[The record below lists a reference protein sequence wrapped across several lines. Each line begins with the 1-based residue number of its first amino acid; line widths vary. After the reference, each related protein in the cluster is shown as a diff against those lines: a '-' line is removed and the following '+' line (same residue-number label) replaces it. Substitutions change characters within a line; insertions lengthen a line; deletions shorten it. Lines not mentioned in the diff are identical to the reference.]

1 MWRLALFIVIM
12 KNYFQN
18 LKYLFLIHL
27 SGILCFFVFRI
38 LLLIANYSFYA
49 DLDNK
54 FFYVAKSLFIGLRFD
69 NVVACYIMLLPLGIV
84 LISSLFGV
92 FNRIV
97 MRVVSTFLQVVYIL
111 AFAITA
117 ANIPY
122 FKYFFNHLNASIYNW
137 LGYTETTLSMMAGE
151 VSYYVYV
158 VVFIAM
164 AYGWIR
170 LTNFYLKQ
178 LKRNPA
184 PWNLRSQLYLFP
196 LSCVLVGLTIVGLR
210 GSVYVSPI
218 RTGAAFFCQNPFF
231 NQVGNNPV
239 FNLVRSTLDANSS
252 SNRKLSLLDD
262 AEAVRMVREL
272 LNAAPLSTNQG
283 AVLSRTVESDSALV
297 KGSPNIVLI
306 FMESMSAELM
316 DRHGNNMNLTPFLD
330 SLSRESVYFD
340 HFYSAGNHTNQGV
353 FSTLYSHPSILKRNM
368 MKNSVIPNYYGLPQV
383 LREHQYK
390 NIFFMPHEAQYDN
403 MNGFLLANGF
413 EQLYSQ
419 EDYPVLS
426 AANCWGVSDEFLL
439 DYSIPV
445 LTEQS
450 QTNQPFF
457 GVLLTV
463 SNHPPYV
470 IPDHFHPRTQ
480 EPETQIV
487 EFADYAIEKFFAQ
500 AKKEVWFDNTIFV
513 LVADHGKIWHT
524 PLYTIPTSFN
534 HVPLII
540 YSPLLK
546 PELYSA
552 PGGQIDI
559 GPTLLGML
567 GINYENTGLGI
578 DLLKE
583 KRPCMFFT
591 SDDAVG
597 CIDSTYFYI
606 YKPSEKQE
614 QLFHYATKGTEDLK
628 GELPEVTGQLKE
640 YSWSMLQA
648 TQYVTDSIM
657 RSRTG
662 M

>member
-1 MWRLALFIVIM
+1 M

-18 LKYLFLIHL
+18 LTYLFLVHL

-38 LLLIANYSFYA
+38 LLLVANYSFYS

-54 FFYVAKSLFIGLRFD
+54 SYYVAKSLLIGLRFD
-69 NVVACYIMLLPLGIV
+69 NVVACYIILLPLGIV

-92 FNRIV
+92 FNQIV
-97 MRVVSTFLQVVYIL
+97 MRVVNTFLQVVYIL
-111 AFAITA
+111 AFAIEA

-137 LGYTETTLSMMAGE
+137 LGYTDTTLSMMAGE
-151 VSYYVYV
+151 ISYYIYAL
-158 VVFIAM
+158 VFIVI

-170 LTNFYLKQ
+170 LTNFYLKR
-178 LKRNPA
+178 LKSNSA
-184 PWNLRSQLYLFP
+184 PWNFKSQLYLLP
-196 LSCVLVGLTIVGLR
+196 VSCIVIGLAIVGLR

-239 FNLVRSTLDANSS
+239 FNLIRSTLDVNSS
-252 SNRKLSLLDD
+252 SNRKLSLMDD
-262 AEAVRMVREL
+262 GVAVNNVKAL
-272 LNAAPLSTNQG
+272 LNMDSHPATPG
-283 AVLSRTVESDSALV
+283 AILSRTMVSDSALV
-297 KGSPNIVLI
+297 KNNPNIVLI

-316 DRHGNNMNLTPFLD
+316 NRHGNDMNLTPFLD
-330 SLSRESVYFD
+330 SLSRESIYFEN
-340 HFYSAGNHTNQGV
+340 FYSAGNHTNQGV

-383 LREHQYK
+383 LRMHKYK

-419 EDYPVLS
+419 EDYPVFS

-445 LTEQS
+445 FTKQS
-450 QTNQPFF
+450 ETKNPFF

-470 IPDHFHPRTQ
+470 IPKHFHPKTQ

-487 EFADYAIEKFFAQ
+487 EFADYAIAKFFAE
-500 AKKEVWFDNTIFV
+500 AKKEPWYNNTIFV
-513 LVADHGKIWHT
+513 LVADHGKVWKT

-534 HVPLII
+534 HIPLII

-546 PELYSA
+546 PRLYSDC
-552 PGGQIDI
+552 GGQIDI

-567 GINYENTGLGI
+567 GINYRNTGFGV

-591 SDDAVG
+591 SDDAIG
-597 CIDSTYFYI
+597 CVDSTYFYI

-614 QLFHYATKGTEDLK
+614 QLFHYIDKGQQDLK
-628 GELPEVTGQLKE
+628 EEHQDVAAHLKN

-648 TQYVTDSIM
+648 TQCVTDSIL
-657 RSRTG
+657 RCRTG